1 MSKRKDLV
9 IPEEIGSCLRHLSN
23 NKTAQEQ
30 LLKLLQEMQISLD
43 EPIVEDSINGT
54 RIRLTYAIAISR
66 KKGGIDEAVISF
78 QYMKE
83 ISVDYNKMPI
93 NLRDNATAAPAV
105 DDTGSASHKNKG
117 IAEDTITES
126 YDELEKAIPTLY
138 EILGHLK
145 KIYFMP
151 EDFSNRLVVDR
162 IHKLRNMFTKDEILA
177 FPSIDPSD
185 KAGLIPI

>member
-1 MSKRKDLV
+1 MSKKKDLV
-9 IPEEIGSCLRHLSN
+9 IPGEIDSCLRYLSN

-66 KKGGIDEAVISF
+66 KKGGIDEALISF

-83 ISVDYNKMPI
+83 ISVDYDKMPI
-93 NLRDNATAAPAV
+93 NLRDNATAAPGV
-105 DDTGSASHKNKG
+105 DDTRSAPHKNKG